1 MHGVDVTFFDLD
13 VEDRPGTLG
22 RVAGWLQGAGINIE
36 AFNAGRE
43 GLRILTNDPEATR
56 ACFAQHNVGFSEEPV
71 IEIRL
76 ENKPGQLAQVAT
88 ALGEKG
94 VNIVTSFGA
103 AGGADGGSIY
113 IGVDQVDAAWDA
125 LDGLA

>member
-1 MHGVDVTFFDLD
+1 MDVTFFDLA

-22 RVAGWLQGAGINIE
+22 EVATWLREAGINIE

-56 ACFAQHNVGFSEEPV
+56 SCFAGHGVGFREEPV

-76 ENKPGQLAQVAT
+76 ENKPGQLAEVAT
-88 ALGEKG
+88 ALGSKG